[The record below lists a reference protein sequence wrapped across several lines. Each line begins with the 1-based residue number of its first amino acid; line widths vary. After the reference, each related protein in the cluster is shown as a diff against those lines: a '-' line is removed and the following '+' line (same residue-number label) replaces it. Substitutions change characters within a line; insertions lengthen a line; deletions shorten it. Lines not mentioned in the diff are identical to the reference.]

1 MKKDDNLTFDTFA
14 KRNMSIALT
23 LVYFVIAF
31 AFTCWIDYLL
41 MFKDS
46 NLNYMIP
53 KLFIAIIISVV
64 IYIAIF
70 RRFLTFLD
78 YSEIEKKYDFLYS
91 VAIILSCAVFV
102 LFTLLLFALAII
114 LLYVFFSLF
123 YGIFTGQF
131 GVIKF

>member
-1 MKKDDNLTFDTFA
+1 MKKDENLTFDTFA

-31 AFTCWIDYLL
+31 AFTCWVDYLL

-102 LFTLLLFALAII
+102 LFTFLIFALAII